1 LERHIDLPGG
11 YNIRDLGGYT
21 SRDGG
26 HIRWRKIFR
35 AGLITHIQPEGDD
48 LMKGLQLTTI
58 CDFRATDEQAAN
70 PDHWYELD
78 KLNRL
83 SFPVGDGRPDKLEW
97 LKTEN
102 LIDGDGHHLYKSNRS
117 YVTTHQSRFR
127 NFFEVLLDEKNYPLL
142 FHCTAGKDR
151 TGFAS
156 VLLLTALG
164 VDWDTIIEDYLLT
177 NKYLN
182 AFAEVTSKGIAKE
195 SGIAQPLVKSIF
207 QARESFLKGA
217 LDAIRES
224 YGTIDVFLEKEIGI
238 GKLEKE
244 QLRKIL
250 IQE

>member
-1 LERHIDLPGG
+1 LERHIDIPGG

-35 AGLITHIQPEGDD
+35 AGLITHIKAEGDE
-48 LMKGLQLTTI
+48 LMKELHLTTI
-58 CDFRATDEQAAN
+58 CDFRAIDEQAAN
-70 PDHWYELD
+70 PDLWFELD

-117 YVTTHQSRFR
+117 YVTTHQSKFR
-127 NFFEVLLDEKNYPLL
+127 SFFEILLDEKNYPLL

-156 VLLLTALG
+156 VLLLSALG
-164 VDWDTIIEDYLLT
+164 VDWDTILEDYLLT
-177 NKYLN
+177 NQYLEE
-182 AFAEVTSKGIAKE
+182 FAEATSKRIAKE
-195 SGIAQPLVKSIF
+195 SGVAQPLVKSIF

-217 LDAIRES
+217 LDAIQES
-224 YGTIDVFLEKEIGI
+224 HDSIDAFLEKEIGI
-238 GKLEKE
+238 GKSEKDH
-244 QLRKIL
+244 LRKIF
-250 IQE
+250 IQD